1 MKVVFLGTPD
11 FAEAAL
17 RSLHASA
24 HKVVGVVSAPD
35 KPADRGHKLRRPA
48 VATAA
53 VEMDLPLAQP
63 ESLRDPIFLEWLRD
77 RQADVFCVVAFRM
90 LPEVI
95 WQLPKRGTINVHGS
109 LLPQYRGA
117 APIQQAVVRGEKM
130 TGVTSF
136 FIRAEIDTGAILLQ
150 RATPIS
156 ESDTA
161 GSVYTRLMAAG
172 AGLLVDTLDAL
183 EAHPLEGTPQKELI
197 SILESEGI
205 QLYDA
210 PKLYRADGRIDW
222 SKSAAEVHD
231 FIRGMTPSPSAWTLL
246 NEKPLK
252 IHATEQPQPSNEALS
267 SPGTCRLDKGRM
279 WVQAADAEIELITIQ
294 AAGKPQ
300 TAMRD
305 FLNGYRGTINRLD

>member
-210 PKLYRADGRIDW
+210 PKLYRADGRIDCQR
-222 SKSAAEVHD
+222 HD
-231 FIRGMTPSPSAWTLL
+231 DGQGVKQIDRQSVLRTRCWRIALELL
-246 NEKPLK
+246 FGPL
-252 IHATEQPQPSNEALS
+252 
-267 SPGTCRLDKGRM
+267 G
-279 WVQAADAEIELITIQ
+279 
-294 AAGKPQ
+294 
-300 TAMRD
+300 
-305 FLNGYRGTINRLD
+305 

>member
-24 HKVVGVVSAPD
+24 HEVVGVVSAPD

-53 VEMDLPLAQP
+53 VEMNLPLAQP
-63 ESLRDPIFLEWLRD
+63 EKLRDPSFLEWLRD

-90 LPEVI
+90 LPQVI

-161 GSVYTRLMAAG
+161 GSVYARLMAAG

-183 EAHPLEGTPQKELI
+183 EAHPLKGTPQRVLI
-197 SILESEGI
+197 GILESEGI

-210 PKLYRADGRIDW
+210 PKLDRADGRIDW
-222 SKSAAEVHD
+222 TKSATDVHD

-246 NEKPLK
+246 NGKPLK
-252 IHATEQPQPSNEALS
+252 IHTAEPLRPSNNTLT

-279 WVQAADAEIELITIQ
+279 WVQAADGEIELITIQ